1 METQACYLVVKF
13 REGWSMRII
22 IKELLVSALLVAAM
36 LPLGDRA
43 SAQNYDAQRR
53 PVACTL
59 EYLPVCATRHGRART
74 YSNACGAKAAGA
86 KIVARAPC

>member
-1 METQACYLVVKF
+1 MVDPNNQQGPVGY
-13 REGWSMRII
+13 
-22 IKELLVSALLVAAM
+22 ALLVAVV
-36 LPLGDRA
+36 LPFGDRA
-43 SAQNYDAQRR
+43 LAQNHDALAR

-86 KIVARAPC
+86 RIVARAHC

>member
-1 METQACYLVVKF
+1 
-13 REGWSMRII
+13 MRII
-22 IKELLVSALLVAAM
+22 IKDLLVSALLVAVVV
-36 LPLGDRA
+36 LHGDRA
-43 SAQNYDAQRR
+43 LAQNYDALRR

-86 KIVARAPC
+86 RIVARAPC